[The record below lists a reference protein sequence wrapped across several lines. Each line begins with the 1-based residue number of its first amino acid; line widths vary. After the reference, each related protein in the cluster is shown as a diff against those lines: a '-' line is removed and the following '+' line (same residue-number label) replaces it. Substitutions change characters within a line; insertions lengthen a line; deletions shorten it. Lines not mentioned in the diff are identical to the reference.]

1 MVARGMSRLF
11 VVITAGMI
19 AVALGLAAIR
29 PALLGEGG

>member
-19 AVALGLAAIR
+19 AVALDLAVIQ